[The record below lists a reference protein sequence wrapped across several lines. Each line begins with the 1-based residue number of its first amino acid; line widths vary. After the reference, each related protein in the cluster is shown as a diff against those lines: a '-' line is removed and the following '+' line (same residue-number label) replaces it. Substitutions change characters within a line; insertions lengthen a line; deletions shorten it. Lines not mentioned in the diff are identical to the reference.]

1 MTKVTEEADLPGDS
15 DGARRAGEPSAP
27 AVAAIRRRAPWRLE
41 RRVDRPLGLRIAVP
55 ILSMVVAIVLGGIL
69 VSLSGNDPI
78 ATYDR
83 ILDRAVFSDGAL
95 TGTFVYATPLLFT
108 GLAAAV
114 AFRVGIFNIG
124 GDGQFVV
131 GSIAASGLALGL
143 ADHGYPVVLVAMI
156 VGGGLAGAAWAA
168 IAGALRAWLNT
179 NEIITTLML
188 NYVALNLADY
198 LIFGSH
204 SHWRNTEGTARQFP
218 QGRSLAA
225 DLWWTP
231 FRLGPVTIPLG
242 YVLGAVVAVV
252 LFLIA
257 RRSRFGFSTRVIG
270 DEPRAARYAGIRTRR
285 TIFAVMALSGAVAGL
300 GGASN
305 VGDAR
310 HNFDPKGLGQAGYGY
325 TGIVVAAL
333 ARFNPLAVVGVALV
347 MGGLSNAGAS
357 LQGPGFPAGL
367 VGTLQ
372 ALLLI
377 TTLAGELF
385 ATYRIRRSAPA
396 PPVAPEEPSEVPS

>member
-1 MTKVTEEADLPGDS
+1 M
-15 DGARRAGEPSAP
+15 
-27 AVAAIRRRAPWRLE
+27 PWHLE
-41 RRVDRPLGLRIAVP
+41 RRVERPLGLRIAVP
-55 ILSMVVAIVLGGIL
+55 IVSMAVAVLLGGII
-69 VSLSGNDPI
+69 VAVSGNDPI
-78 ATYDR
+78 ATYER
-83 ILDRAVFSDGAL
+83 ILDRAVFGGGAL

-114 AFRVGIFNIG
+114 AFRVGVFNIG
-124 GDGQFVV
+124 GDGQFIV
-131 GSIAASGLALGL
+131 GSITASGIALGL
-143 ADHGYPVVLVAMI
+143 TDLGYPVVLVAMI
-156 VGGGLAGAAWAA
+156 VGGALGGALWSA

-218 QGRSLAA
+218 QGRPLAA
-225 DLWWTP
+225 ELWWTP
-231 FRLGPVTIPLG
+231 FRIGPVTIPLG
-242 YVLGAVVAVV
+242 YVLGALLGVGLWALV
-252 LFLIA
+252 

-310 HNFDPKGLGQAGYGY
+310 HMFDPKGLGQAGYGY

-333 ARFNPLAVVGVALV
+333 ARFNPAAVVGVALV

-385 ATYRIRRSAPA
+385 STHRIRRRGRL
-396 PPVAPEEPSEVPS
+396 PEDIAADPGEGAGDGDARPEVMV

>member
-1 MTKVTEEADLPGDS
+1 MTDLAPPALVG
-15 DGARRAGEPSAP
+15 GRRLPF
-27 AVAAIRRRAPWRLE
+27 RLE
-41 RRVDRPLGLRIAVP
+41 RRVERPRWLKVAVPLGS
-55 ILSMVVAIVLGGIL
+55 ILVAILLGALI
-69 VSLSGNDPI
+69 VSLSGNDAL
-78 ATYDR
+78 ATYRR
-83 ILDRAVFSDGAL
+83 ILDRSITGDGAL

-131 GSIAASGLALGL
+131 GSIMASGLALGL
-143 ADHGYPVVLVAMI
+143 ADHGYAVVLVAMI
-156 VGGGLAGAAWAA
+156 VGGAVGGALWAA
-168 IAGALRAWLNT
+168 IAGALRAFLDT

-198 LIFGSH
+198 LIFGSQ
-204 SHWRNTEGTARQFP
+204 SHWRNTEGAARQFP
-218 QGRSLAA
+218 QGRTLGLE
-225 DLWWTP
+225 LWWKP
-231 FRLGPVTIPLG
+231 LQLGSVTIPFG
-242 YVLGAVVAVV
+242 YVLGAVLAVGLV
-252 LFLIA
+252 FLA
-257 RRSRFGFSTRVIG
+257 RRSRFGFSMRVIG

-310 HNFDPKGLGQAGYGY
+310 HTFDPKGLRQVGYGY

-333 ARFNPLAVVGVALV
+333 ARFNPIAVVPIALV
-347 MGGLSNAGAS
+347 MGALSHAGAS

-377 TTLAGELF
+377 VTLGGELF
-385 ATYRIRRSAPA
+385 TSYRIRRVGGG
-396 PPVAPEEPSEVPS
+396 PVEVES